1 MHDLVLV
8 RKMLHDHPDLLLG
21 LGVALEVALGR
32 QTVFLV
38 LAVLRHHH
46 DRPRIGRLKAEH
58 HGWREGQFRPCDQYG
73 EVLGIIDDSDVSYND
88 TCDDCMELLDPS
100 GQARWEQAFIDDARR
115 DGLREIPFTVPM
127 ELEGY
132 GEESWEHL
140 HNAWMEGL
148 EEDMSTDYG
157 MHLWSVARGYTTHA

>member
-1 MHDLVLV
+1 MRILKSKIGSLI
-8 RKMLHDHPDLLLG
+8 LLM
-21 LGVALEVALGR
+21 VIREVAYYARREEKLGSVR
-32 QTVFLV
+32 PVAV
-38 LAVLRHHH
+38 LADAYGRVTGNMLR
-46 DRPRIGRLKAEH
+46 A
-58 HGWREGQFRPCDQYG
+58 GWREGQFRPCDQYG